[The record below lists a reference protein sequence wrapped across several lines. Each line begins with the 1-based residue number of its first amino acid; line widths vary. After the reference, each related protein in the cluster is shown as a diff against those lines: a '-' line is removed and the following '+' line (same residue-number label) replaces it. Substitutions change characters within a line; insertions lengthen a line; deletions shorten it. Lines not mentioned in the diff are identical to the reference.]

1 MKFTFLKIKFL
12 LGEKFLQRILKK
24 ENFRQVSSCNIQD
37 AKSMGMICVIKNES
51 DYESVVKIIKMIKD
65 EFKIPNIKIL
75 AYYPLKDEPQFLKS
89 RLGLDFFTIYDLN
102 YHAFPKKNVVKNFIS
117 ERFDILIDL
126 TEIKNI
132 PLRFI
137 LHMSNSPFKVGSFS
151 EEKKPFYDL
160 MIETDPKDYF
170 QYVKHVINYLK
181 IFNKK

>member
-1 MKFTFLKIKFL
+1 MKFTFLKIKLFF
-12 LGEKFLQRILKK
+12 GENFLQRLLKK
-24 ENFRQVSSCNIQD
+24 ESFRQVRSCNIDD

-51 DYESVVKIIKMIKD
+51 DYESVVKIIKMIKG

-75 AYYPLKDEPQFLKS
+75 AYYPLKDDPEFLKS

-102 YHAFPKKNVVKNFIS
+102 YYAFPKKVVVKNFIS
-117 ERFDILIDL
+117 ERFDILLDL
-126 TEIKNI
+126 TELKNI

-151 EEKKPFYDL
+151 EDKKPFYDL